1 MSTHNQNK
9 AERAK
14 RYEIQESKNHK
25 VYIYIWLR
33 SNIAV
38 ISEFQKKRVGKSN
51 VKSNT
56 KKCPQ
61 QIKRYKT
68 TDSGSLKQFFK
79 KIYPQVLH
87 GKLLKTKGKEKTTK
101 RFTKMTSQKK

>member
-1 MSTHNQNK
+1 MNK
-9 AERAK
+9 NTCQHITKIKQREPKDTKYRRVRII
-14 RYEIQESKNHK
+14 RYIYI
-25 VYIYIWLR
+25 YIYIWLR

-79 KIYPQVLH
+79 KIYP
-87 GKLLKTKGKEKTTK
+87 
-101 RFTKMTSQKK
+101 